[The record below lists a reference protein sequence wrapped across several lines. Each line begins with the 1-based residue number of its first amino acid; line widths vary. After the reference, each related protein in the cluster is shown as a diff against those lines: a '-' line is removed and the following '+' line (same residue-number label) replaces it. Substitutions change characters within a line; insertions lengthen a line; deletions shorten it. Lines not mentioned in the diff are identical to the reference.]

1 MNSVTGKK
9 IMDTDT
15 LIFILSITIR
25 SSVAVLF
32 ATIGEVF
39 AERSGVLNLGVEG
52 MMLMGA
58 LTGFAATFY
67 SHNLFLGVV
76 ASMAVGGALALV
88 HGFFTISL
96 RVNQVVSGLALVIL
110 GVGLSS
116 FLGRPII
123 GRVAER
129 FVSCPIPLLE
139 EIPFAGPVLFRQ
151 NLLVYLSYLLVPAA
165 WFFLYYTRPGLNL
178 RSVGENP
185 NAADTAGIPVIRI
198 RYLWTAF
205 GGMLAGLGGAYLSLS
220 YTPGWKENMT
230 SGQGWIAIAMVIFA
244 LWNPWRAALGALL
257 FGGINALQFHFE
269 ARQITL
275 IPSYILRMLPY
286 LFTIAILVVITR
298 WKTLRKRGSAPASL
312 GLPFQREESG

>member
-1 MNSVTGKK
+1 
-9 IMDTDT
+9 MDIET
-15 LIFILSITIR
+15 LIFILSITIQ
-25 SSVAVLF
+25 SSMAVLF
-32 ATIGEVF
+32 ATLGEVF
-39 AERSGVLNLGVEG
+39 TERSGVLNLGVEG

-58 LTGFAATFY
+58 LSGFAVGFY
-67 SHNLFLGVV
+67 THDLFFGIL
-76 ASMAVGGALALV
+76 ASMAVGGILSLV
-88 HGFFTISL
+88 HGFFTITL
-96 RVNQVVSGLALVIL
+96 QVNQVVSGLALAIL
-110 GVGLSS
+110 GIGLSS

-123 GRVAER
+123 GRVGER
-129 FVSCPIPLLE
+129 FIPFPIPFLQ
-139 EIPFAGPVLFRQ
+139 EIPILGRAFFQQ
-151 NLLVYLSYLLVPAA
+151 NLLIYLGYLLVPAA
-165 WFFLYYTRPGLNL
+165 WFFLYHTRPGLNL

-185 NAADTAGIPVIRI
+185 DAADTAGIQVVRT
-198 RYLWTAF
+198 RYRWTIF

-257 FGGINALQFHFE
+257 FGGINALQFYFE

-298 WKTLRKRGSAPASL
+298 WKTVRKTSGAPASL
-312 GLPFQREESG
+312 GLPFQREGD